1 MTQFM
6 AFDPESKIWGRGI
19 SVFMTACQAQGI
31 DADYYLNKYGLA
43 ETNVDEWWPFQIAL
57 DILSE
62 MRVREGNFMGLIAV
76 GRTVPLF
83 MSWPDEIDTVEK
95 VFLTSNMNILLQTA
109 HQGHVGK
116 YVCES
121 IGPQHIRVASYT
133 AYPSDFEYGLMYGFA
148 QRFLPQ
154 DAPIVVYRSFSP
166 SRLRG
171 DDHCVFDVTW
181 ELKDKNWGRIPG
193 RL

>member
-1 MTQFM
+1 MTQFI

-19 SVFMTACQAQGI
+19 TVLITACQSQGL
-31 DADYYLNKYGLA
+31 DVEYYLKNFGLTEA
-43 ETNVDEWWPFQIAL
+43 NADSWWPFQTAL
-57 DILSE
+57 DILAE

-76 GRTVPLF
+76 GHAGPAF
-83 MSWPDEIDTVEK
+83 QPWPDEITTVEQA
-95 VFLTSNMNILLQTA
+95 FLALDSIAQMA
-109 HQGHVGK
+109 HQGYIGR
-116 YVCES
+116 YVPEM
-121 IGPQHIRVASYT
+121 IDPQHIRVTSYT
-133 AYPSDFEYGLMYGFA
+133 AYPSDFEYGLMYGIA

-154 DAPIVVYRSFSP
+154 GTSIVIHRFFSP

-181 ELKDKNWGRIPG
+181 ELKEKNWGRMPG